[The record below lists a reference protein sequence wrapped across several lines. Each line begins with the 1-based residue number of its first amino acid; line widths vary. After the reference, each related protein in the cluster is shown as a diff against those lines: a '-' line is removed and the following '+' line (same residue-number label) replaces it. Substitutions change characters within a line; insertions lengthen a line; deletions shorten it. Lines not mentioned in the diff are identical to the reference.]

1 MTAHAFGMVNVT
13 SAFIAPKLL
22 TAKAKEEAIPSGW
35 GYLSSSRGYLLNPFI
50 LIFDRN
56 LEPKTTDRPPFS
68 MEAQRAFWGKI
79 LSSAGLKVRTLQKG
93 VPILFSFEAAS
104 EAREKNFLLAVIP
117 VIVLLLQ
124 DFCNKYNDIDCSPQ
138 Y

>member
-1 MTAHAFGMVNVT
+1 MDERLTVSLLILIPLSFRASKYGFMMTAHAFGMVNVT

-35 GYLSSSRGYLLNPFI
+35 GYLSSSKGYLLNPFI

-68 MEAQRAFWGKI
+68 MEAHRAFWGKI
-79 LSSAGLKVRTLQKG
+79 LSR
-93 VPILFSFEAAS
+93 S
-104 EAREKNFLLAVIP
+104 E
-117 VIVLLLQ
+117 
-124 DFCNKYNDIDCSPQ
+124 
-138 Y
+138 